1 MDGVGWNNFSP
12 YYLVHKIL
20 ERIVAQKI
28 GDIYI
33 FPAPLHKTSSMVC
46 MYIVVVLP
54 YYRIKLVVSACS
66 FTFKYWV

>member
-1 MDGVGWNNFSP
+1 MDGDGWNNFSP

-33 FPAPLHKTSSMVC
+33 YIPCTIAQNVIDG
-46 MYIVVVLP
+46 MYA
-54 YYRIKLVVSACS
+54 YSCS
-66 FTFKYWV
+66 TAILSD